1 MNTNIRKIALL
12 WTVPVLLLIALAA
25 GLGWPGTSDSQT
37 SVEISASGRG
47 QNWAKVSIELPTSE
61 TSFPPGDG
69 VDITPQ
75 CLICHS
81 AGMVLRQPP
90 LTLDEWSGEINK
102 MRNAFGSPLPADQV
116 ERLAKYLY
124 RIDGRQSQAGSAVV
138 DRQGS

>member
-1 MNTNIRKIALL
+1 MALV
-12 WTVPVLLLIALAA
+12 WTVPGLLLIVLAA
-25 GLGWPGTSDSQT
+25 GLAWSGTGDSQT
-37 SVEISASGRG
+37 SAEKSVRGRG
-47 QNWAKVSIELPTSE
+47 PHWSKVSVDLPTSKS
-61 TSFPPGDG
+61 SFPPGDG

-102 MRNAFGSPLPADQV
+102 MRNAFGAPLPADQV

-124 RIDGRQSQAGSAVV
+124 RIDGRQSPAGSAVV
-138 DRQGS
+138 DGQGS

>member
-12 WTVPVLLLIALAA
+12 WTVPVLLVIALAA

-37 SVEISASGRG
+37 SAEQSVGGRG
-47 QNWAKVSIELPTSE
+47 QHWSKVGVELPTSE
-61 TSFPPGDG
+61 TAFPPGDG

-81 AGMVLRQPP
+81 AGMVLHQPP
-90 LTLDEWSGEINK
+90 LTLDEWTSEINK
-102 MRNAFGSPLPADQV
+102 MRNAFGAPLPADQV

-138 DRQGS
+138 DGQGG